1 MSTANSIDPEKLKLI
16 REQLEQIERAHD
28 IAILHASEAGSRGWG
43 FASEHSDFDVRF
55 IYVHR
60 LPWYLKVLGRG
71 ETRKDTIEQ
80 PVEGDLDL
88 GGWELSKALGLFK
101 SGNAEFVE
109 WMDSPIV
116 YRSDDQFTARMRQLV
131 VELHQPV
138 PSFFHYLNMGRRNFT
153 QFERTP
159 SPKAF
164 LYALRPAL
172 SARWLADGQGPLPM
186 DFDKIR
192 ARTVPDPD
200 LQKSIDRLVQA
211 KRQGA
216 DATGGQPEAALVAH
230 TTTTLS
236 ELGEL
241 RLYDHLRRDFGPL
254 DDLLYE
260 QVSRFSSRS

>member
-1 MSTANSIDPEKLKLI
+1 MSTVISIDPEKLKLI

-43 FASEHSDFDVRF
+43 FDTAHSDFDVRF

-71 ETRKDTIEQ
+71 VTRKDTIEQ
-80 PVEGDLDL
+80 PVESDLDL

-116 YRSDDQFTARMRQLV
+116 YRSDDQFTARMRQLI

-138 PSFFHYLNMGRRNFT
+138 PSFFHYLNMGRRNFAL
-153 QFERTP
+153 FEHTP

-172 SARWLADGQGPLPM
+172 SARWLADKLGPVSM
-186 DFDKIR
+186 DFAEIR
-192 ARTVPDPD
+192 ARTVTDPD

-211 KRQGA
+211 KRLGA
-216 DATGGQPEAALVAH
+216 DAPGGQPEAALVAH
-230 TTTTLS
+230 TTATLR

-241 RLYDHLRRDFGPL
+241 RLYDHARRDFGPL
-254 DDLLYE
+254 DDLLYA